1 MRHFAIT
8 GIETASW
15 ISEILSGSAMRATP
29 PSRRMSAG
37 TRSSAITATA
47 PASSAMRACSASVT
61 SMITPPLSISAR
73 PLLTLIVP
81 VSGIAVILASRAPGL
96 AKPPGSTY
104 RRRAAQPLSGRRAKM
119 NVAAAR
125 PLRARPRRGFRIL
138 GRRGHPEHSVSFPEL
153 VWLHHL
159 RQEELKKRGHEP
171 YEGPAED
178 RYRRYLRWFEEEHG
192 KIVDSYWCTDDAS
205 GVALTVKRRPL
216 MFPDVVRLHWATDW
230 TTKDK
235 PKLMNILYRA
245 EAITVRVHEVLR
257 DTSQRLAMQSLFTV
271 FSHVL
276 GFSET
281 ERAHNDRAIA
291 ELERETRV
299 ELKGIE
305 SYYQR
310 AAGRSGQIVYAGGM
324 LLGALPLLLLVLLA
338 FVLRLADSNDAA
350 VRTGLFCFA
359 AGGLGALISV
369 MSRMTSNRVRVD
381 WEFGKDTLR
390 TLGALRPFVGG
401 IFGLMTF
408 FALKSG
414 VVALDIA
421 NSSKSAYFYIL
432 FAFAAGFSERLAQD
446 MLLGPTVQ
454 AGAGRGRHARH
465 PRAQGR
471 ARRRPGSRGAAA
483 PDRSRAH
490 PVHRERHD
498 GTGALPWRG

>member
-1 MRHFAIT
+1 
-8 GIETASW
+8 
-15 ISEILSGSAMRATP
+15 
-29 PSRRMSAG
+29 
-37 TRSSAITATA
+37 
-47 PASSAMRACSASVT
+47 
-61 SMITPPLSISAR
+61 
-73 PLLTLIVP
+73 
-81 VSGIAVILASRAPGL
+81 
-96 AKPPGSTY
+96 
-104 RRRAAQPLSGRRAKM
+104 M
-119 NVAAAR
+119 NVAAAGTTVKA
-125 PLRARPRRGFRIL
+125 PARKHFWSL
-138 GRRGHPEHSVSFPEL
+138 GRRGRGQHSVSFPEL

-159 RQEELKKRGHEP
+159 RQEELKKRGHDP
-171 YEGPAED
+171 YEGPAEQ
-178 RYRRYLRWFEEEHG
+178 RYRRYRHWFEEEHG
-192 KIVDSYWCTDDAS
+192 KIVDSYWCVNDAS

-216 MFPDVVRLHWATDW
+216 LFADAVRLHWATDW

-245 EAITVRVHEVLR
+245 EAITVRVQEVLR

-281 ERAHNDRAIA
+281 DRVHNDRAIA
-291 ELERETRV
+291 ELDRETRK

-310 AAGRSGQIVYAGGM
+310 AAVRSGQIVYVGGM
-324 LLGALPLLLLVLLA
+324 LLGAVPLVLLVLLA
-338 FVLRLADSNDAA
+338 IVLKLADSNDAA

-401 IFGLMTF
+401 VFGLMTF

-414 VVALDIA
+414 VVALDIV
-421 NSSKSAYFYIL
+421 NSSKSVYFYIL

-446 MLLGPTVQ
+446 MLIAPTVGV
-454 AGAGRGRHARH
+454 AGAKGK
-465 PRAQGR
+465 RAAQEPE
-471 ARRRPGSRGAAA
+471 ADEEA
-483 PDRSRAH
+483 PPPAPEDTLEPATTT
-490 PVHRERHD
+490 
-498 GTGALPWRG
+498 GTGL

>member
-1 MRHFAIT
+1 
-8 GIETASW
+8 
-15 ISEILSGSAMRATP
+15 
-29 PSRRMSAG
+29 
-37 TRSSAITATA
+37 
-47 PASSAMRACSASVT
+47 
-61 SMITPPLSISAR
+61 
-73 PLLTLIVP
+73 
-81 VSGIAVILASRAPGL
+81 
-96 AKPPGSTY
+96 
-104 RRRAAQPLSGRRAKM
+104 M
-119 NVAAAR
+119 NVAAAGTTIKAPAKR
-125 PLRARPRRGFRIL
+125 FRGLSRQRRA
-138 GRRGHPEHSVSFPEL
+138 EHSVSFPEL

-171 YEGPAED
+171 YEGPAD
-178 RYRRYLRWFEEEHG
+178 KRYRRYLSWFEEEHG
-192 KIVDSYWCTDDAS
+192 KIVDSYWCVNDAS
-205 GVALTVKRRPL
+205 GVALTVKRRPML
-216 MFPDVVRLHWATDW
+216 FPDVVRLHWATDW

-245 EAITVRVHEVLR
+245 EGIAVRVHEVLR

-281 ERAHNDRAIA
+281 ERAHNDRACA
-291 ELERETRV
+291 ELERETRA

-310 AAGRSGQIVYAGGM
+310 AAVRSGQIVYVGGM
-324 LLGALPLLLLVLLA
+324 LLGALPLVLLVLLA
-338 FVLRLADSNDAA
+338 FVLKLADSNDAA

-369 MSRMTSNRVRVD
+369 MSRMTSNRMRVD

-401 IFGLMTF
+401 VFGLMTF

-414 VVALDIA
+414 VVALDII

-446 MLLGPTVQ
+446 MLIAPTV
-454 AGAGRGRHARH
+454 
-465 PRAQGR
+465 
-471 ARRRPGSRGAAA
+471 GAAA
-483 PDRSRAH
+483 AKGKRAAAQE
-490 PVHRERHD
+490 PEAEEPPPSAAED
-498 GTGALPWRG
+498 TLQSATTTGTGL

>member
-1 MRHFAIT
+1 
-8 GIETASW
+8 
-15 ISEILSGSAMRATP
+15 
-29 PSRRMSAG
+29 
-37 TRSSAITATA
+37 
-47 PASSAMRACSASVT
+47 
-61 SMITPPLSISAR
+61 
-73 PLLTLIVP
+73 
-81 VSGIAVILASRAPGL
+81 
-96 AKPPGSTY
+96 
-104 RRRAAQPLSGRRAKM
+104 M
-119 NVAAAR
+119 NVAAAGTTAKAPTR
-125 PLRARPRRGFRIL
+125 KHFWSL
-138 GRRGHPEHSVSFPEL
+138 GRRSRAEHSVSFPEL

-159 RQEELKKRGHEP
+159 RQEELKKRGHDP
-171 YEGPAED
+171 YEGPGEQ

-192 KIVDSYWCTDDAS
+192 KIVDSYWCTNDAS

-245 EAITVRVHEVLR
+245 EGIAVRVHEVLR

-281 ERAHNDRAIA
+281 DRAHNDRAIA
-291 ELERETRV
+291 ELDRETRA

-310 AAGRSGQIVYAGGM
+310 AAVRSGQIVYVGGM
-324 LLGALPLLLLVLLA
+324 LLGALPLLLLVVLA
-338 FVLRLADSNDAA
+338 FVLKLADSNDAA

-369 MSRMTSNRVRVD
+369 MSRMTSNRIRVD

-401 IFGLMTF
+401 VFGLMTF

-414 VVALDIA
+414 VVALDII
-421 NSSKSAYFYIL
+421 NSSKSTYFYVL

-446 MLLGPTVQ
+446 MLLGPTV
-454 AGAGRGRHARH
+454 
-465 PRAQGR
+465 
-471 ARRRPGSRGAAA
+471 GAAA
-483 PDRSRAH
+483 VKGKQAARDPEAEEPPPPPSEELEPATTT
-490 PVHRERHD
+490 
-498 GTGALPWRG
+498 GTGL

>member
-1 MRHFAIT
+1 
-8 GIETASW
+8 
-15 ISEILSGSAMRATP
+15 
-29 PSRRMSAG
+29 
-37 TRSSAITATA
+37 
-47 PASSAMRACSASVT
+47 
-61 SMITPPLSISAR
+61 
-73 PLLTLIVP
+73 
-81 VSGIAVILASRAPGL
+81 
-96 AKPPGSTY
+96 
-104 RRRAAQPLSGRRAKM
+104 M
-119 NVAAAR
+119 NVAAAGTTVKAPSR
-125 PLRARPRRGFRIL
+125 KHFWSLRRRNRAD
-138 GRRGHPEHSVSFPEL
+138 HSVSFPEL

-159 RQEELKKRGHEP
+159 RQEELKKRGHDP
-171 YEGPAED
+171 YEGPAEQ

-192 KIVDSYWCTDDAS
+192 KIVDSYWCVNDAS
-205 GVALTVKRRPL
+205 GVALTVRRRPL

-235 PKLMNILYRA
+235 PKLMNVLYRA
-245 EAITVRVHEVLR
+245 EAIAVRVHEVLR

-281 ERAHNDRAIA
+281 DRAHNDRACA
-291 ELERETRV
+291 ELDRQTRA

-310 AAGRSGQIVYAGGM
+310 AAVRSGQIVYVGGM
-324 LLGALPLLLLVLLA
+324 LLGALPLVLLVALA
-338 FVLRLADSNDAA
+338 LVLKLADSHDTA

-401 IFGLMTF
+401 VFGLMTF

-414 VVALDIA
+414 VVALDIV
-421 NSSKSAYFYIL
+421 NSSKSTYFYVL

-446 MLLGPTVQ
+446 MLLGPTV
-454 AGAGRGRHARH
+454 
-465 PRAQGR
+465 
-471 ARRRPGSRGAAA
+471 GAAA
-483 PDRSRAH
+483 VKGKQAARDPEAEEPPPPPSEELEPATTT
-490 PVHRERHD
+490 
-498 GTGALPWRG
+498 GTGL

>member
-1 MRHFAIT
+1 
-8 GIETASW
+8 
-15 ISEILSGSAMRATP
+15 
-29 PSRRMSAG
+29 
-37 TRSSAITATA
+37 
-47 PASSAMRACSASVT
+47 
-61 SMITPPLSISAR
+61 
-73 PLLTLIVP
+73 
-81 VSGIAVILASRAPGL
+81 
-96 AKPPGSTY
+96 
-104 RRRAAQPLSGRRAKM
+104 M
-119 NVAAAR
+119 NVAAAGTTVKA
-125 PLRARPRRGFRIL
+125 PARKRFWSI
-138 GRRGHPEHSVSFPEL
+138 GRRRNAEHSVSFPEL

-159 RQEELKKRGHEP
+159 RQDELKKRGHEP
-171 YEGPAED
+171 YEGPAEQ

-192 KIVDSYWCTDDAS
+192 KIVDSYWCINDAS

-245 EAITVRVHEVLR
+245 EAIAVRVHEVLR

-281 ERAHNDRAIA
+281 DRAHNDRAIA
-291 ELERETRV
+291 ELDRETRA

-310 AAGRSGQIVYAGGM
+310 AAVRSGQIVYVGGM
-324 LLGALPLLLLVLLA
+324 LLGALPLVLLVLLA
-338 FVLRLADSNDAA
+338 FLLKLADSNDAA

-401 IFGLMTF
+401 VFGLMTF

-414 VVALDIA
+414 VVALDIV

-446 MLLGPTVQ
+446 MLLGPTV
-454 AGAGRGRHARH
+454 
-465 PRAQGR
+465 
-471 ARRRPGSRGAAA
+471 GAAA
-483 PDRSRAH
+483 AKGKQAAREPEAEEAPPPVPDEELEPATTT
-490 PVHRERHD
+490 
-498 GTGALPWRG
+498 GTGL